1 MDGDLMKKLILM
13 LLALPSLAMADGRD
27 IVLTQ
32 RNANDD
38 ANILRVLP
46 SPVTDGLIYYNAT
59 TLLPGY
65 VTLGTGLSIS
75 SGVLNASAGASQ
87 VQTDW
92 NASSGLAKILNRP
105 TLSTVAMTGQYGDLS
120 GTPTIPAAQVAS
132 DWNAVSG
139 VAAILNKPTLFNGA
153 YSSLTS
159 IPSTFAPSAHT
170 QAFSTITSTPTTL
183 SGYGIADAY
192 PLSGNPS
199 AFVNQAGARTA
210 VSLTTTGSGAA
221 TYSSSTGVLNVPTPS
236 SASTPT
242 QSSANRS
249 LNTAFQ
255 ISTTRNTLVSYSVQL
270 IVTAS
275 IAGGQNGD
283 VILEIASDSGFTA
296 NVQTV
301 AITGLGQTYT
311 LAVALQGVQPQT
323 GVVSGFVPAG
333 YYTRLRTVNN
343 TGTPTY
349 SVRAGQEILL

>member
-1 MDGDLMKKLILM
+1 MDGYLMKKLLLL
-13 LLALPSLAMADGRD
+13 LLALPSLAIADGRD

-38 ANILRVLP
+38 ANILRVLA
-46 SPVTDGLIYYNAT
+46 SPVTDGLMYYNAT

-75 SGVLNASAGASQ
+75 SGVLSASAGASQ

-92 NASSGLAKILNRP
+92 NASSGLGQILNRP

-120 GTPTIPAAQVAS
+120 GAPTIPAAQVAS

-153 YSSLTS
+153 YSSLS
-159 IPSTFAPSAHT
+159 GIPSTFAPAAHT

-183 SGYGIADAY
+183 AGYGIADAY

-199 AFVNQAGARTA
+199 AFINQAGARSA
-210 VSLTTTGSGAA
+210 ISLTTTGSGAA
-221 TYSSSTGVLNVPTPS
+221 TYNSSTGVLNVPTPAAPS
-236 SASTPT
+236 QSATT
-242 QSSANRS
+242 RT
-249 LNTAFQ
+249 LNSAFQ
-255 ISTTRNTLVSYSVQL
+255 ISATRNVLVSYSVQL
-270 IVTAS
+270 TVTAS

-323 GVVSGFVPAG
+323 GVVSGYVPAG

-343 TGTPTY
+343 TGTPTFTY
-349 SVRAGQEILL
+349 RAGQEVQL